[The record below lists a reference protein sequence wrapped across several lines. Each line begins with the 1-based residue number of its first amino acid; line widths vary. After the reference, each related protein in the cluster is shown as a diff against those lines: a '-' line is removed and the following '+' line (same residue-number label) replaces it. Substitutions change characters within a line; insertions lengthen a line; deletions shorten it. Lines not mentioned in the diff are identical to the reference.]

1 MPRKSE
7 IQCHYCAWLDVH
19 CYVVIL
25 LFVCRVTKWLEE
37 EPERRKRLQ
46 EEKKKRLQQRRAQP
60 KHYFDD
66 QAYMKQLRA
75 NEEEM
80 DDALKQG
87 VCVCVCV
94 CVCVVGG
101 SEAGS
106 LATLCRS
113 GSKLK

>member
-1 MPRKSE
+1 MS
-7 IQCHYCAWLDVH
+7 V
-19 CYVVIL
+19 
-25 LFVCRVTKWLEE
+25 LFVYRVTKWLEE

-87 VCVCVCV
+87 CVYVCVCVRVRVRV
-94 CVCVVGG
+94 C
-101 SEAGS
+101 AS
-106 LATLCRS
+106 LIPRLFLRAWVR
-113 GSKLK
+113 G